1 LTGVQSGVDPSTSD
15 STAVI
20 ELEDEDA
27 IEEGRGMNP
36 IGVNAWVWVSP
47 PTNESIAA
55 LAPRVKGMGFDLFE
69 LGLENPGDW
78 DPERMAEAFA
88 ANDLSAAVC
97 AAMGPG
103 RDLTDLDAVD
113 STRQYLRA
121 CIDAVGALG
130 GGIVAGPIYTPV
142 GKTWQMDAA
151 ERAATIDRLVEGLR
165 PLVDYA
171 GERGVRLG
179 IEPLNRFETSFLNTA
194 EQVMEV
200 VDRLDSPAAGV
211 MLDTFHMNIE
221 EKDQAA
227 AIRLV
232 ADKLVHF
239 HACGNDRGAPGA
251 DHIAWDAIAAA
262 LRETGYD
269 GAVVIESFTPDNQ
282 TIARAAAIWRPLAE
296 TQDALAEEGLAFLR
310 QSFA

>member
-1 LTGVQSGVDPSTSD
+1 
-15 STAVI
+15 
-20 ELEDEDA
+20 
-27 IEEGRGMNP
+27 MNP

-47 PTNESIAA
+47 PTDESIAE
-55 LAPRVKGMGFDLFE
+55 LAPMVKAMGFDLFE

-78 DPERMAEAFA
+78 DPQRMAEVFA
-88 ANDLSAAVC
+88 ANDLGATVC

-103 RDLTDLDAVD
+103 RDLTDPDAVA
-113 STRQYLRA
+113 STQEYLRS
-121 CIDAVGALG
+121 CIDAVKALG
-130 GGIVAGPIYTPV
+130 GEVVAGPIYTPV

-151 ERAATIDRLVEGLR
+151 ERTATVDRLVEGLR

-171 GERGVRLG
+171 AERGVRLG
-179 IEPLNRFETSFLNTA
+179 VEPLNRFETSFLNTA

-232 ADKLVHF
+232 GDKLVHF
-239 HACGNDRGAPGA
+239 HACGSDRGTPGA

-269 GAVVIESFTPDNQ
+269 GAAVIESFTPDNQ
-282 TIARAAAIWRPLAE
+282 TIARAAAIWRPLA
-296 TQDALAEEGLAFLR
+296 TSQDALAEEGLAFLR
-310 QSFA
+310 QTLA